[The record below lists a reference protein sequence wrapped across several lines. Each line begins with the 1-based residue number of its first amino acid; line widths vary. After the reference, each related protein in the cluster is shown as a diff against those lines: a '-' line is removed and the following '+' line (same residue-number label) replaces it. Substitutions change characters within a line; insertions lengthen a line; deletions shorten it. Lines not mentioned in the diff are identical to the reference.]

1 YTQLLFVLFSGINK
15 VYQIRSLRAFFIGWN
30 FANTPTNI
38 LEPKKKAPGCVQPS
52 QSFLIILLLMLVLFR
67 QVG

>member
-1 YTQLLFVLFSGINK
+1 FNYTQLLFVLFSGINK

-38 LEPKKKAPGCVQPS
+38 LEPKNKKPA
-52 QSFLIILLLMLVLFR
+52 FR
-67 QVG
+67 FQKAGLTYVT